1 MSLREEI
8 KAKIEVLQS
17 HLKELDHSEG
27 KTYDIESAGSLLRRV
42 HAKPHTPSYMTG
54 IFWLDAHFGGFKDGS
69 FINIAGESFSGKSTL
84 IIELLANI
92 AEYNKTVFFSFEM
105 YENTTAKKLERLRD
119 SQLTNL
125 LIEQHRNELMEMVG
139 LIRTYAQRGVK
150 FFAIDSKMKVK
161 VVGNMSTVEKTAQIS
176 SVLAKLCQELGVIII
191 LINQIGEDDLK
202 NGRMALK
209 GSGDQVYDSD
219 VIWFLTVNKDKDMN
233 VTKRTL
239 YCIKDRLNEKL
250 FKVDIPQFNSKN
262 VQVVEFK
269 EDKIEMLHL

>member
-1 MSLREEI
+1 MSLEEEI
-8 KAKIEVLQS
+8 KAKIETLQS
-17 HLKELDHSEG
+17 HLKELQQSKG
-27 KTYDIESAGSLLRRV
+27 KIYEIESAGSLLRRV
-42 HAKPHTPSYMTG
+42 QAKQHIPSYTTG

-84 IIELLANI
+84 IIELLSNI

-105 YENTTAKKLERLRD
+105 YENTTAKKLQRLRE
-119 SQLTNL
+119 SQLVNL
-125 LIEQHRNELMEMVG
+125 LIEQHRNELMEVVG
-139 LIRTYAQRGVK
+139 LIRTYAEKGVK

-161 VVGNMSTVEKTAQIS
+161 VVGNASTVEKTAMIS
-176 SVLAKLCQELGVIII
+176 SVLSKLCQELGVIII

-219 VIWFLTVNKDKDMN
+219 VIWFLTANKDKDMN

-239 YCIKDRLNEKL
+239 YCTKDRLNEKL
-250 FKVDIPQFNSKN
+250 FKVDIPQVQT
-262 VQVVEFK
+262 VQVVEYR
-269 EDKIEMLHL
+269 EDKIEMQRL

>member
-1 MSLREEI
+1 MKCTRIQQL
-8 KAKIEVLQS
+8 
-17 HLKELDHSEG
+17 
-27 KTYDIESAGSLLRRV
+27 
-42 HAKPHTPSYMTG
+42 
-54 IFWLDAHFGGFKDGS
+54 
-69 FINIAGESFSGKSTL
+69 
-84 IIELLANI
+84 
-92 AEYNKTVFFSFEM
+92 
-105 YENTTAKKLERLRD
+105 KKLERLREA
-119 SQLTNL
+119 QLTNL
-125 LIEQHRNELMEMVG
+125 LIEQHRNELMEIVG

-161 VVGNMSTVEKTAQIS
+161 VVGNSSTVEKTALIS
-176 SVLAKLCQELGVIII
+176 SVLAKICQELGVIII

-239 YCIKDRLNEKL
+239 YCTKDRLNEKL
-250 FKVDIPQFNSKN
+250 FKVDIPQFNAKN

>member
-1 MSLREEI
+1 MSLEEEI
-8 KAKIEVLQS
+8 KAKIETLQS
-17 HLKELDHSEG
+17 HLKELQQSKG
-27 KTYDIESAGSLLRRV
+27 KIYEIESAGSLLRRV
-42 HAKPHTPSYMTG
+42 QAKPHISSYTTG

-84 IIELLANI
+84 IIELLSNI

-105 YENTTAKKLERLRD
+105 YENTTAKKLQRLRE
-119 SQLTNL
+119 SQLVNL
-125 LIEQHRNELMEMVG
+125 LIEQHRNELMEVVG
-139 LIRTYAQRGVK
+139 LIRTYAEKGVK

-161 VVGNMSTVEKTAQIS
+161 VVGNASTVEKTAMIS
-176 SVLAKLCQELGVIII
+176 SVLSKLCQELGVIII

-219 VIWFLTVNKDKDMN
+219 VIWFLTANKDKDMN

-239 YCIKDRLNEKL
+239 YCTKDRLNEKL
-250 FKVDIPQFNSKN
+250 FKVDIPQVQT
-262 VQVVEFK
+262 VQVVEYK
-269 EDKIEMLHL
+269 EDKIEIQRL

>member
-1 MSLREEI
+1 MSLRDEI

-17 HLKELDHSEG
+17 HLKELDETEG
-27 KTYDIESAGSLLRRV
+27 KVYEIESSGSLLRRV
-42 HAKPHTPSYMTG
+42 KAKPNTPSYLTG

-69 FINIAGESFSGKSTL
+69 FVNIAGESFGGKSTL
-84 IIELLANI
+84 LIELLANI

-105 YENTTAKKLERLRD
+105 YENTTAKKLEKLKD

-125 LIEQHRNELMEMVG
+125 LIEQHRNELNEVVG
-139 LIRTYAQRGVK
+139 LIRTYAQKGVK
-150 FFAIDSKMKVK
+150 FFGIDSKMKVK
-161 VVGNMSTVEKTAQIS
+161 VLGNATTVEKTAMIS
-176 SVLAKLCQELGVIII
+176 SVLAKLCQELGVVII

-219 VIWFLTVNKDKDMN
+219 VIWFITVSKDKDMN

-239 YCIKDRLNEKL
+239 YCTKDRLNEKL
-250 FKVDIPQFNSKN
+250 FKVDIPIVRNNAIVIEYKD
-262 VQVVEFK
+262 E
-269 EDKIEMLHL
+269 KINMQKI

>member
-42 HAKPHTPSYMTG
+42 QSKPHTPSYTTG
-54 IFWLDAHFGGFKDGS
+54 IFWLDAYFGGFKDGS

-84 IIELLANI
+84 IIELLSNI

-105 YENTTAKKLERLRD
+105 YENTTAKKLQQLRD
-119 SQLTNL
+119 SQLSNL
-125 LIEQHRNELMEMVG
+125 LIEQHRNELGEMIG

-150 FFAIDSKMKVK
+150 FFAVDSKMKVK

-176 SVLAKLCQELGVIII
+176 LVLSKLCQELGVIII

-239 YCIKDRLNEKL
+239 YCTKDRINEKL
-250 FKVDIPQFNSKN
+250 FKVDIPSYNSQS
-262 VQVVEFK
+262 VEVVEYNEK
-269 EDKIEMLHL
+269 KITMERL

>member
-1 MSLREEI
+1 MSLRDEI

-17 HLKELDHSEG
+17 HLKELDETEG
-27 KTYDIESAGSLLRRV
+27 KVYEIESSGSLLRRV
-42 HAKPHTPSYMTG
+42 KAKPNTPSYLTG

-69 FINIAGESFSGKSTL
+69 FVNIAGESFGGKSTL
-84 IIELLANI
+84 LIELLANI

-105 YENTTAKKLERLRD
+105 YENTTAKKLEKLKD

-125 LIEQHRNELMEMVG
+125 LIEQHRNELNEVVG
-139 LIRTYAQRGVK
+139 LIRTYAQKGVK
-150 FFAIDSKMKVK
+150 FFGIDSKMKVK
-161 VVGNMSTVEKTAQIS
+161 VLGNATTVEKTAMIS
-176 SVLAKLCQELGVIII
+176 SVLAKLCQELGVVII

-219 VIWFLTVNKDKDMN
+219 VIWFITVSKDKDMN

-239 YCIKDRLNEKL
+239 YCTKDRLNEKL
-250 FKVDIPQFNSKN
+250 FKVDIPIVRNAPIVIEYKD
-262 VQVVEFK
+262 E
-269 EDKIEMLHL
+269 KINMQKI

>member
-1 MSLREEI
+1 MSLEEEI
-8 KAKIEVLQS
+8 KAKIETLQS
-17 HLKELDHSEG
+17 HLKELQQSKG
-27 KTYDIESAGSLLRRV
+27 KVYEIESAGSLLRRV
-42 HAKPHTPSYMTG
+42 QAKQHIPSYTTG

-84 IIELLANI
+84 IIELLSNI

-105 YENTTAKKLERLRD
+105 YENTTAKKLQRLRE
-119 SQLTNL
+119 SQLVNL
-125 LIEQHRNELMEMVG
+125 LIEQHRNELMEVVG
-139 LIRTYAQRGVK
+139 LIRTYAEKGVK

-161 VVGNMSTVEKTAQIS
+161 VVGNASTVEKTAMIS
-176 SVLAKLCQELGVIII
+176 SVLSKLCQELGVIII

-219 VIWFLTVNKDKDMN
+219 VIWFLTANKDKDMN

-239 YCIKDRLNEKL
+239 YCTKDRLNEKL
-250 FKVDIPQFNSKN
+250 FKVDIPQVQT
-262 VQVVEFK
+262 VQVVEYR
-269 EDKIEMLHL
+269 EDKIEMQSL

>member
-17 HLKELDHSEG
+17 HLKELDETEG
-27 KTYDIESAGSLLRRV
+27 KLYDIESAGSLLRRV
-42 HAKPHTPSYMTG
+42 KAKPNTTSYMTG

-69 FINIAGESFSGKSTL
+69 FVNIAGESFGGKSTL
-84 IIELLANI
+84 LIELLANI
-92 AEYNKTVFFSFEM
+92 AEFNKTVFFSFEM
-105 YENTTAKKLERLRD
+105 YENTTAKKLERLKEA
-119 SQLTNL
+119 QLANL
-125 LIEQHRNELMEMVG
+125 LIEQHRNELNDVVS
-139 LIRTYAQRGVK
+139 LIRTYAQKGVK
-150 FFAIDSKMKVK
+150 FFGIDSKMKVK
-161 VVGNMSTVEKTAQIS
+161 VLGNIPTVEKTALIS

-219 VIWFLTVNKDKDMN
+219 VIWFLTVNKDKNMN

-239 YCIKDRLNEKL
+239 YCTKDRLNEKL
-250 FKVDIPQFNSKN
+250 FKVDIPSFNISN
-262 VQVVEFK
+262 VQVVKYK
-269 EDKIEMLHL
+269 EDKIEMQRL

>member
-1 MSLREEI
+1 MSLEEEI
-8 KAKIEVLQS
+8 KAKIETLQS
-17 HLKELDHSEG
+17 HLKELQQSKG
-27 KTYDIESAGSLLRRV
+27 KIYEIESAGSLLRRV
-42 HAKPHTPSYMTG
+42 QAKPHIPSYTTG

-84 IIELLANI
+84 IIELLSNI

-105 YENTTAKKLERLRD
+105 YENTTAKKLQRLRE
-119 SQLTNL
+119 SQLVNL
-125 LIEQHRNELMEMVG
+125 LIEQHRNELMEVVG
-139 LIRTYAQRGVK
+139 LIRTYAEKGVK

-161 VVGNMSTVEKTAQIS
+161 VVGNASTVEKTAMIS
-176 SVLAKLCQELGVIII
+176 SVLSKLCQELGVIII

-219 VIWFLTVNKDKDMN
+219 VIWFLTANKDKDMN

-239 YCIKDRLNEKL
+239 YCTKDRLNEKL
-250 FKVDIPQFNSKN
+250 FKVDIPQLQT
-262 VQVVEFK
+262 VQVVEYR
-269 EDKIEMLHL
+269 EDKIEMQRL